1 MGKPIRIIIG
11 VIIGLALISI
21 FLGVFGNS
29 KLNQA
34 IREMHEAEKVTESVL
49 KHLNTTQA
57 KLDLIVIELNESK
70 KHIEYIQGIVEL
82 TDTEKRIKDTKD
94 KTKVDSLLKRKKELE
109 IANTKFRTDSTTD
122 IIIKK

>member
-34 IREMHEAEKVTESVL
+34 IKEMHEVEEVTESVL

-94 KTKVDSLLKRKKELE
+94 RTKVDSLLKRKKELE
-109 IANTKFRTDSTTD
+109 TVNTKFRTDSTTD